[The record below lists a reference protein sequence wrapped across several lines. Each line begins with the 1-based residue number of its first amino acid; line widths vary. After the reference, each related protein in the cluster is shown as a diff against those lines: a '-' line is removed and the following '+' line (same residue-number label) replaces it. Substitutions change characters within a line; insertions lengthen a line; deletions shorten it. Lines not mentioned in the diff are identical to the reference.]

1 MRKKG
6 AISAAIDLQVPFFDV
21 DMMQIVWHGHYVK
34 YLEQARCALF
44 ERFDYG
50 YAKMVESGYGWPI
63 IDIQLRYVQGA
74 TCGQMIRVQADLVE
88 WQNRVKVNYLITDL
102 ANGTRLTR
110 ATSTQVAVDMHTRE
124 MLFAS
129 PAALTDR
136 IDHLLATLPK
146 QDTE

>member
-6 AISAAIDLQVPFFDV
+6 VLSAGIELQVPFFDV

-50 YAKMVESGYGWPI
+50 YARMVESGFAWPI

-88 WQNRVKVNYLITDL
+88 WQNRVKVNYLITDG
-102 ANGTRLTR
+102 ATGTRLTR
-110 ATSTQVAVDMHTRE
+110 ASSVQVAVDMNTRE

-129 PAALTDR
+129 PPALTERIDRLLAAL
-136 IDHLLATLPK
+136 P
-146 QDTE
+146 TEPAA